1 MLKIMGPLPAVNL
14 SEKSVPFTEKAVSQS
29 ASGGFAELI
38 LNMKSANDGM
48 EASSENKIISKI
60 MKAIEEYVLL
70 PEPSRTNGEAVTDMF
85 YIKATEAEVEP
96 GLFLSE
102 EAVSGNL
109 SAEIEMINKVLKTI
123 EENTV
128 IPESPLQAT
137 HESDGTTIGELT
149 DLLNRVPSGETSTVF
164 TLLMNL
170 LASEPPPQSKG
181 GERAS
186 GEEKENTFQTFRT
199 LLHTLKAAG
208 RVNKEDVKVL
218 KSLLEKFIA
227 TPEGRTGTVPAAET
241 TGSEEEKKL
250 FRKLV
255 NIIKEET
262 SLPAPIRERGK
273 LPVKETEK
281 WGTQAVSSRSN
292 HPVAVSEVK
301 TEKNVL
307 PGFFMPM
314 SKAEQMTVQ
323 NVSTDS
329 QNPGRQKFLNQIQE
343 MITTSRIFHDEAGNQ
358 RMLIKLK
365 PSSLGEMILKFSQSG
380 GETTV
385 RMIVSTQAAK
395 ETLESNMHQL
405 RSIFAPHQVVVE
417 KVEPNVNQQFL
428 YERDSPDGREER
440 EEEARTPT
448 FEEETDE
455 ELKTEELSFSEIL
468 NEKV

>member
-1 MLKIMGPLPAVNL
+1 MKIMGPLPAVNL
-14 SEKSVPFTEKAVSQS
+14 SEKSVPFTGKAVSRS
-29 ASGGFAELI
+29 AEGGFAELI
-38 LNMKSANDGM
+38 LNMKSAGDGM
-48 EASSENKIISKI
+48 EASSENEIISKI
-60 MKAIEEYVLL
+60 MKAIEEYVLM
-70 PEPSRTNGEAVTDMF
+70 PEASRTNGEAISDMS
-85 YIKATEAEVEP
+85 YIRATEAEAEP
-96 GLFLSE
+96 GLFIRE

-109 SAEIEMINKVLKTI
+109 SVEIEMINKVLEAI

-128 IPESPLQAT
+128 SPEPPSQPPPVN
-137 HESDGTTIGELT
+137 EGTTIGELT
-149 DLLNRVPSGETSTVF
+149 ALLNRVPSGETSTVF
-164 TLLMNL
+164 TLLTNL
-170 LASEPPPQSKG
+170 LTSESPPQGEG
-181 GERAS
+181 GERVS
-186 GEEKENTFQTFRT
+186 GKETENTFQIFRT
-199 LLHTLKAAG
+199 LLHTVKAAG
-208 RVNKEDVKVL
+208 RINKEDVKVF
-218 KSLLEKFIA
+218 KTLLEKFIA
-227 TPEGRTGTVPAAET
+227 TPEGRTGNIPTAET

-262 SLPAPIRERGK
+262 SLPAPTRERWK
-273 LPVKETEK
+273 LPVNETEK

-292 HPVAVSEVK
+292 RPVAVSEVK

-314 SKAEQMTVQ
+314 SRAEQMTVQ
-323 NVSTDS
+323 NVSMDS
-329 QNPGRQKFLNQIQE
+329 QNPGRQQFLKQIQE
-343 MITTSRIFHDEAGNQ
+343 MLTTSRIFHDEAGNQ

-405 RSIFAPHQVVVE
+405 RSMFAPHQVVVE
-417 KVEPNVNQQFL
+417 KVEPNFNQQFL
-428 YERDSPDGREER
+428 YERDSQDGREER

-448 FEEETDE
+448 FEEEKDE
-455 ELKTEELSFSEIL
+455 ELKAEELSFSEIL